1 MLLPKASIANGE
13 HDLNPIGT
21 RCRLH
26 LPGHSRPAVPD
37 LSGTRD
43 WWSCEIL
50 MPDALRWELEQWR
63 PRWGAAAGA
72 DGAVLT
78 GLPLPP
84 ALSDTFLTGHGP
96 FPFRVLG
103 LGAADP
109 CSRPSR
115 VVSPTKGIT
124 RKSDLLKTK
133 TDLRPHS

>member
-1 MLLPKASIANGE
+1 MAPSLGSSCRCGWRCAHWPSAAS
-13 HDLNPIGT
+13 
-21 RCRLH
+21 C
-26 LPGHSRPAVPD
+26 
-37 LSGTRD
+37 
-43 WWSCEIL
+43 
-50 MPDALRWELEQWR
+50 
-63 PRWGAAAGA
+63 
-72 DGAVLT
+72 
-78 GLPLPP
+78 
-84 ALSDTFLTGHGP
+84 SDTFLTGHGP